1 MRKNQK
7 QVNKLIFMVIV
18 LLTQLTQANENGII
32 KGIVSSGSETI
43 LGASIYMKN
52 TKIGTSTDRNG
63 TYSFEVEAGNFV
75 VVVSAVGYKSKEV
88 RIKLE
93 KHEEKILNFE
103 LEEDVF
109 GLDQVVVTGTKTF
122 KRRTDSPVIVGIID
136 SNMLTNVQACNL
148 SEGLKFQPGLRVETD
163 CQTCNYTQLRMNG
176 LTGGY
181 SQILINGRP
190 VFSPL
195 TGLYGLEQI
204 PANMIE
210 RIEVVR
216 GGGSALYGSSAIGGT
231 VNVITKIPKESG
243 YNLEYTYQNI
253 DKGTSDNIF
262 NGNGTILTHKG
273 NAGATFF
280 VSKRERDYYDNN
292 GDNFSE
298 LPKLKN
304 NSFGVNLFFLPTE
317 NQKIELSLS
326 SMNEYRY
333 GGEMVDKE
341 PYLTLQSEERIHDVF
356 IGSLDYQINFNNDN
370 SSFISYFSGQKTAR
384 DHYTGIFP
392 DSDEDIQ
399 NHIENPPYGIS
410 EVSTVQGGMQLNH
423 RLEKFIKGVNVITTG
438 TEYVVDKVYDEIEA
452 YNYLINQKTTN
463 LGVFFQSDWEITPS
477 INLLTG
483 VRADKHNLLNKF
495 IFNPRASFLYKMK
508 ESTQFRLTW
517 GTGFRAPQ
525 AFDADLHIAFAGGGV
540 SRISLSP
547 DLKEERSTS
556 ISGSVNYD
564 KALEKFISGFTLEG
578 FYTYLK
584 DAFYQHPLGEDD
596 LGELFEKRNGD
607 GATVKGV
614 TLELRAN
621 YDKRIQLETGL
632 TIQSS
637 TYDTAVSYSDAL
649 APTRNFLRSPN
660 VYGFAT
666 LSITPNKK
674 FKTSVNLVYTGAMD
688 LVHLAGA
695 PEQLADAYLKSPTFT
710 ELSFKTG
717 YTFNLNELDTS
728 FELFGGVK
736 NVLNEYQEDFDSG
749 KNRDSNYIYGP
760 GAPRTVFI
768 GVKLNSI

>member
-1 MRKNQK
+1 
-7 QVNKLIFMVIV
+7 MVIV